1 MPGNKPGIIYN
12 GGYMTSIGVQIK
24 NVSKFFGDLA
34 AVDNLSLNIKPGEL
48 FTLLGPSGCGKT
60 TLLRTIAGFYYQN
73 SGQIL
78 FNNKQID
85 LLPPHKRNTGMVFQ
99 SYAIF
104 PFLSV
109 FNNIAYGLKAHGVSK
124 SERKERV
131 MEALSLVR
139 LSGLEQR
146 RPNQLSGGQQ
156 QRVAVARAIVIEP
169 QVLLMDEPLSNL
181 DAKLR
186 VDMRVDIRRLQK
198 KLGITMIY
206 VTHDQEEA
214 LAISDRIA
222 VMSSGRIAQMGS
234 PWEIYH
240 KPANP
245 HVANFIGVSNFFS
258 CPVKSNDQNII
269 KIDFYGQTLETPS
282 LIKTE
287 TESVVVS
294 IRPEAMSIAGRED
307 SSSGKIIFKA
317 KIVDTTYLGAG
328 LRLTLRTEDD
338 VDFQIQMSHPK
349 RIDNLVSEKIINIGF
364 LQDDVMIFPDESS
377 GDEIQ

>member
-1 MPGNKPGIIYN
+1 MA
-12 GGYMTSIGVQIK
+12 SIGVQINK
-24 NVSKFFGDLA
+24 VSKYFGTLA
-34 AVDNLSLNIKPGEL
+34 AVDNLSLEIKPGEL

-60 TLLRTIAGFYYQN
+60 TLLRTIAGFYYQDN
-73 SGQIL
+73 GQIL
-78 FNNKQID
+78 FNNKPID

-104 PFLSV
+104 PFMSV
-109 FNNIAYGLKAHGVSK
+109 FNNIAYGLKAHGIPK
-124 SERKERV
+124 SERRERV
-131 MEALSLVR
+131 MEAISLVR
-139 LSGLEQR
+139 LSGLENR

-240 KPANP
+240 NPANP
-245 HVANFIGVSNFFS
+245 HVAGFIGVSNFFNCS
-258 CPVKSNDQNII
+258 VQSIEQEHV
-269 KIDFYGQTLETPS
+269 KIDFYGNTLEIPAYV
-282 LIKTE
+282 KE
-287 TESVVVS
+287 ESKRVIVS
-294 IRPEAMSIAGRED
+294 IRPEAMNISDSGQT
-307 SSSGKIIFKA
+307 SSSRILFKA
-317 KIVDTTYLGAG
+317 RIVDTTYLGAG
-328 LRLTLRTEDD
+328 LRVTLMTGDEFA
-338 VDFQIQMSHPK
+338 FQIQMSHPK
-349 RIDNLVSEKIINIGF
+349 KIDNLVSGKEVDIEF
-364 LQDDVMIFPDESS
+364 LPEDVTVFSDESDS
-377 GDEIQ
+377 NEIQ